1 MLRRFA
7 SFLPVLLVIGLLAP
21 PARAAYPGANG
32 IIAFER
38 GGDIWVVE
46 ADGSNP
52 RNVTNTP
59 TNVEQHPVVSPDG
72 TRIAYTRTEIYDEIW
87 TTTIDGTQVTEVSNP
102 IGHDV
107 LGSAEQ
113 PTWSPD
119 GTEIAFQGFHD
130 GEGQFVLWVADAN
143 GGGGFPLTT
152 GYRTE
157 QADWGVNNE
166 IVVRVAGDFYAV
178 DANTGAERILIRY
191 EDAPDGPE
199 SIDDP
204 EWSPDG
210 TRIVFTC
217 DTGLCS
223 ASATGTDWQ
232 RLTDVGVNTHPQ
244 YSPDGRWI
252 IYAGTGPG
260 TSSGDYDIWRVPVDG
275 VAAGQPERVTSGPA
289 TDRFPDWGPA
299 GGGATP
305 PPAPTPPGPTPPG
318 PVEPPV
324 VAFDDDPATTAVIE
338 RGEPVGAAIEIAR
351 ARFADAGGFA
361 QSGPRAQW
369 VVLSRDDTF
378 PDSLAGAALT
388 AGGPMLFTNSQAL
401 TASTHAEIQRVLGG
415 QGAVFLLGGTG
426 AISVAIES
434 QLRTEGY
441 DVQRLAGPSRVET
454 ALAVAT
460 EVRARFADN
469 GTVLIARA
477 SGPADNPTAGWA
489 DSVSGGAIA
498 AYGGVPIVITPT
510 DAIHPAVAAWLQSD
524 APTRSVLL
532 GGIAALS
539 AAIEQGVPGPIR
551 VAGDDRTAT
560 AAAIAEQLW
569 PDEEGREFVVVN
581 GFRPDGWAFGLAAA
595 GIASDAEAPVVIVGD
610 QVSPA
615 TAAMVSACGS
625 PAVDLLLVGDSSI
638 IGRGVADELDRLDGG
653 GCGGGTGGG
662 SEGETPPPG
671 NGGGGG
677 AGQVGRW
684 AAEPF
689 SLVAELEF
697 DYDGSSIRDVDG
709 TLLWYCDGSSSST
722 YITFYPEGQPIQVTG
737 GSWSVDNEYDDGQGN
752 TYREVWTGT
761 FTSATTVEGTISYS
775 VAGNGS
781 YCQTGTVE
789 WSGAPA

>member
-7 SFLPVLLVIGLLAP
+7 SFLPVLLVIGVLAP

-59 TNVEQHPVVSPDG
+59 THVEKHPVVSPDG

-87 TTTIDGTQVTEVSNP
+87 TTTIDGTQVTEVSSP

-199 SIDDP
+199 IVDDP

-210 TRIVFTC
+210 SRIVFTC

-260 TSSGDYDIWRVPVDG
+260 TSSGDYDIWRVPVEG

-305 PPAPTPPGPTPPG
+305 PPPPAPTPSGPTT
-318 PVEPPV
+318 PPV

-415 QGAVFLLGGTG
+415 QGTVFLLGGTG
-426 AISVAIES
+426 AISAAIES

-539 AAIEQGVPGPIR
+539 ATIEQGVPGPIR

-625 PAVDLLLVGDSSI
+625 PAVDLLLVGDSTI
-638 IGRGVADELDRLDGG
+638 IGRGVVDELDRLDGS
-653 GCGGGTGGG
+653 GCDAGGG
-662 SEGETPPPG
+662 SGGGSGGTPPPS
-671 NGGGGG
+671 NGGNGGG

>member
-1 MLRRFA
+1 M
-7 SFLPVLLVIGLLAP
+7 
-21 PARAAYPGANG
+21 
-32 IIAFER
+32 
-38 GGDIWVVE
+38 
-46 ADGSNP
+46 
-52 RNVTNTP
+52 
-59 TNVEQHPVVSPDG
+59 
-72 TRIAYTRTEIYDEIW
+72 
-87 TTTIDGTQVTEVSNP
+87 
-102 IGHDV
+102 
-107 LGSAEQ
+107 
-113 PTWSPD
+113 
-119 GTEIAFQGFHD
+119 
-130 GEGQFVLWVADAN
+130 
-143 GGGGFPLTT
+143 
-152 GYRTE
+152 
-157 QADWGVNNE
+157 
-166 IVVRVAGDFYAV
+166 
-178 DANTGAERILIRY
+178 
-191 EDAPDGPE
+191 
-199 SIDDP
+199 
-204 EWSPDG
+204 
-210 TRIVFTC
+210 
-217 DTGLCS
+217 
-223 ASATGTDWQ
+223 
-232 RLTDVGVNTHPQ
+232 
-244 YSPDGRWI
+244 
-252 IYAGTGPG
+252 
-260 TSSGDYDIWRVPVDG
+260 
-275 VAAGQPERVTSGPA
+275 
-289 TDRFPDWGPA
+289 
-299 GGGATP
+299 
-305 PPAPTPPGPTPPG
+305 
-318 PVEPPV
+318 
-324 VAFDDDPATTAVIE
+324 
-338 RGEPVGAAIEIAR
+338 
-351 ARFADAGGFA
+351 
-361 QSGPRAQW
+361 
-369 VVLSRDDTF
+369 
-378 PDSLAGAALT
+378 
-388 AGGPMLFTNSQAL
+388 
-401 TASTHAEIQRVLGG
+401 
-415 QGAVFLLGGTG
+415 FLLGGTG
-426 AISVAIES
+426 AISAAIES

-539 AAIEQGVPGPIR
+539 ATIEQGVPGPIR

-625 PAVDLLLVGDSSI
+625 PAVDLLLVGDSTI
-638 IGRGVADELDRLDGG
+638 IGRGVVDELDRLDGS
-653 GCGGGTGGG
+653 GCDAGGG
-662 SEGETPPPG
+662 SGGGSGGTPPPS
-671 NGGGGG
+671 NGGNGGG